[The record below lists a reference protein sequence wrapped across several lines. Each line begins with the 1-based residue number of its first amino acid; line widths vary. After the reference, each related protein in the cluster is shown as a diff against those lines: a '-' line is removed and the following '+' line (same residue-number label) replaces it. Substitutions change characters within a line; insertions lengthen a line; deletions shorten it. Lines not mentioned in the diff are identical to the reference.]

1 MRASARAA
9 IAFSVLGAVLSVDRV
24 AEAADRRIVVAA
36 APGDPIGDRLEKE
49 LTALDIRADR
59 VDDANHCAR
68 VVVGARLEEKHGW
81 VAACSDG
88 EMIRIFTR
96 DASGNVRFRQ
106 VVAESPDAEEPT
118 SRVAL
123 RAAEISRAILEHG
136 AGDSDPPPTFI
147 TYDKSDT
154 AGIERVAF
162 PPAAGDASPTPRRD
176 ERTPPWL
183 LSAGVSRLMGVDAG
197 ANALSAKV
205 ALRVARQAML
215 GARLDLPIGQGATAQ
230 YFTPTWGLVSTTMKP
245 IVFGMTVDL
254 PLVDA
259 SSRFVPTLGAG
270 LGAVLLDV
278 SAAPYGGSFTKEKDL
293 LATAQANV
301 GAGGSLRIY
310 GPVRLAVDALI
321 GTTLQ
326 RLTLSVGGDD
336 VASWGQPFGAVAMR
350 VEVTP

>member
-1 MRASARAA
+1 MRAGARAA

-24 AEAADRRIVVAA
+24 AEAAERRIVVAA

-49 LTALDIRADR
+49 LTALDIRTDR

-68 VVVGARLEEKHGW
+68 VVVGARLQEKSGW

-106 VVAESPDAEEPT
+106 VVAESPDADEPA

-136 AGDSDPPPTFI
+136 AGDADPPPTFV
-147 TYDKSDT
+147 TYDKSET
-154 AGIERVAF
+154 AGIDRVVL
-162 PPAAGDASPTPRRD
+162 PPAGDASSTPRRD

-183 LSAGVSRLMGVDAG
+183 LSAGVSRLMGVDVG

-205 ALRVARQAML
+205 ALRVAKQAML
-215 GARLDLPIGQGATAQ
+215 GARLDLPIGQGAAGQ

-245 IVFGMTVDL
+245 IVLGMTVDL

-259 SSRFVPTLGAG
+259 SSRFVPTLSAG
-270 LGAVLLDV
+270 LGAVMLDV
-278 SAAPYGGSFTKEKDL
+278 SAAPYGGSFTKERDL

-336 VASWGQPFGAVAMR
+336 VASWGQPFGALAMR
-350 VEVTP
+350 IEVTP